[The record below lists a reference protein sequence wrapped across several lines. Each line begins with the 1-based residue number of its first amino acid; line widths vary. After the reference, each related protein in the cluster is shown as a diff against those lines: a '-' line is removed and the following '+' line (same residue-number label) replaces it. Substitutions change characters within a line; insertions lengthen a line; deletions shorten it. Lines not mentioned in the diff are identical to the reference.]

1 VSRRAVIYSSF
12 RNILCVLALL
22 CNVLRAG
29 APSIEFTSV
38 PLAGPGDP
46 NKLTVISGRVSG
58 AEAGQQ
64 IVLYAR
70 SQQTWWV
77 QPFANQPFTKIQAD
91 STWRS
96 PTHPGEEYAALLV
109 DQQFRVI
116 TTARF
121 LPTEGV
127 IASAVTKGT
136 PPVWRRWWAL
146 TAYGLA
152 ALFAVFAFHR
162 FRLRQM
168 RNELTA
174 RFEERLAE
182 RTRVAQILH
191 DTLLQGVISASMQLN
206 VAVDQLPADSPALAP
221 LRHVLQSMGQVVEEG
236 GTTLRGLSS
245 PREGIHELEQFLS
258 RIPEEL
264 NVQGDVDIRVSAE
277 GPVLPLKSSIHAGLQ
292 NFGREALVQAFCQRR
307 ARNVAVELRYTA
319 SEVRLLVRDDGLAH
333 SGSEGGEAL
342 SGMRARAEGM
352 GARLQLGRRRSGEN
366 EMEVRLP
373 LHVAC
378 ESHAADRASGPSGR
392 ASGWLRGLFRQ
403 A

>member
-1 VSRRAVIYSSF
+1 MIYSSF

-29 APSIEFTSV
+29 APSIEFTGV

-58 AEAGQQ
+58 AEPGQQ

-70 SQQTWWV
+70 AQQTWWV

-96 PTHPGEEYAALLV
+96 STHPGEEYAALLV
-109 DQQFRVI
+109 GPQFRVI
-116 TTARF
+116 TTAKF

-127 IASAVTKGT
+127 IAAAVTKGT

-146 TAYGLA
+146 TVYGLA
-152 ALFAVFAFHR
+152 VLFAVFAFHL

-168 RNELTA
+168 RSELNA

-191 DTLLQGVISASMQLN
+191 DTLLQGVISASMQLS
-206 VAVDQLPADSPALAP
+206 VAVDQLPADSPALPP
-221 LRHVLQSMGQVVEEG
+221 LRHVLQSMGRVVEEG
-236 GTTLRGLSS
+236 GTTLRGMSS
-245 PREGIHELEQFLS
+245 SREGTLELEQFFS

-264 NVQGDVDIRVSAE
+264 NVQGDADVRVTLE

-292 NFGREALVQAFCQRR
+292 NLGREALVEAFRR
-307 ARNVAVELRYTA
+307 RGARNAEVELRYTA
-319 SEVRLLVRDDGLAH
+319 SEVRLLVRDDGLTH
-333 SGSEGGEAL
+333 SGSNGGSTL

-352 GARLQLGRRRSGEN
+352 GARLKWRRRRSGEN

-373 LHVAC
+373 MPVAC
-378 ESHAADRASGPSGR
+378 ESHPSGR
-392 ASGWLRGLFRQ
+392 ASKSVRRLFRKK
-403 A
+403 